1 MIVFTRTASIAPGQT
16 LAAMVF
22 AREVTVHIKKTTGI
36 QLELMVPVGGNPN
49 RVAWTTRYESLGAFE
64 QFQNTIS
71 ADMAYLQMVAGGAGN
86 FIAGSV
92 EDSIWK
98 LV

>member
-1 MIVFTRTASIAPGQT
+1 MIVFTRTACIAPGQT
-16 LAAMVF
+16 LSAMVF
-22 AREVTVHIKKTTGI
+22 AREVAGHIQKTTGVH
-36 QLELMVPVGGNPN
+36 LEVMVPVGGNPN
-49 RVAWTTRYESLGAFE
+49 RVAWTSRYESLGVFE
-64 QFQNTIS
+64 QFQSTIS
-71 ADMAYLQMVAGGAGN
+71 ADMTYLQMVAGGADN